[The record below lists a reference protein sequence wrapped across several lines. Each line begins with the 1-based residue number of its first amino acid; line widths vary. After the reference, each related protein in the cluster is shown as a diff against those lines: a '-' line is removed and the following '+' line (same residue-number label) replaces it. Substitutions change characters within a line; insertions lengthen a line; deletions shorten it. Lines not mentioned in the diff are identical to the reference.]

1 MAPTTGT
8 PGPPSPAAAGDVAA
22 IQAGRAGAAANPRP
36 PGTQTAADT
45 PYPFLTEP
53 PQGQPGKLE
62 SDRKIFT
69 TDQAAFPQVMTQA
82 QNLAHAYDAL
92 AMLKSNTGKGAAGL
106 QALRSFAG
114 TLGITSAG
122 TMNEQKLVEVINKY
136 TERAMIDAAGGSA
149 TDMGRRMAESS
160 NPGTTLGNAAN
171 FELIRNDMG
180 KTMQNAAAYSDWIK
194 SKPGD
199 VGGGYPERRAEI
211 AATTD
216 PRGFVWTMYSPEEQA
231 KINAEVAKNPDAAA
245 KLHRAIGMGNVL
257 KLHPPVTTQPP
268 APGRQSSLVPP
279 PAPQVNALSMA
290 G

>member
-1 MAPTTGT
+1 M
-8 PGPPSPAAAGDVAA
+8 
-22 IQAGRAGAAANPRP
+22 
-36 PGTQTAADT
+36 
-45 PYPFLTEP
+45 
-53 PQGQPGKLE
+53 E
-62 SDRKIFT
+62 SDRKVFAA
-69 TDQAAFPQVMTQA
+69 DQAAFPQVMTQS

-92 AMLKSNTGKGAAGL
+92 NVLKSNTGKGAAGL
-106 QALRSFAG
+106 QTLRSFAG
-114 TLGITSAG
+114 TLGITSAA

-171 FELIRNDMG
+171 FELMRNDMG

-211 AATTD
+211 AGTTD
-216 PRGFVWTMYSPEEQA
+216 PRGFVWNMYSPEEQA
-231 KINAEVAKNPDAAA
+231 KINAEVVKNPDAAA

-268 APGRQSSLVPP
+268 MGKQSMLMPP
-279 PAPQVNALSMA
+279 PAPQQNALAMA